1 MKEVLKIIDFY
12 LNQLLDS
19 KPSPYQKIILS
30 RLIDELKELKF
41 PKVELADILSI
52 GIAIN
57 YILSDRELI
66 KMYTP
71 LIKYAYQTISD
82 ILGDAL
88 YHYIEAKVI
97 AIEGEFY
104 TNICPDKR
112 RFQNM
117 LLEEMRDLF
126 I

>member
-1 MKEVLKIIDFY
+1 M
-12 LNQLLDS
+12 
-19 KPSPYQKIILS
+19 
-30 RLIDELKELKF
+30 
-41 PKVELADILSI
+41 ELADILSI

-66 KMYTP
+66 KMYKP

-88 YHYIEAKVI
+88 YHYIEVKVI
-97 AIEGEFY
+97 AIEEEFY